1 MATDIVQSLFGVT
14 PQAYQ
19 QAQQD
24 RMDAQALQYA
34 KLDPFQQA
42 NYAIG
47 RGAFGLAG
55 ALGGALGGQDPEL
68 QRITMRQQIAGQLDP
83 NDLSTFD
90 RGIEMMRQGGDGQGA
105 MMLTME
111 KDKARQL
118 AQERQLN
125 ALKTEDYLTERG
137 RGMQTR
143 GMEQLANELVAKM
156 KKPDGTLDQDV
167 VNQLR
172 SFPQGITAISAQAKI
187 LPDLRKLGATA
198 APEVD
203 PFAPFITDATIPK
216 NVQTYATQLSKS
228 FISGGLDP
236 EKVDARVKE
245 LSEMTQRAQQ
255 FQQNQDQITSNQ
267 KILADLRLQGLDN
280 SRQSLLLQQQQAQ
293 LAQDNAA
300 YKREM
305 LQAESTRKEEARKNK
320 PLPSYLAKEEEA
332 DFSAASAATNIAT
345 DAYGYINRIKTGD
358 IKFGVKDKASI
369 RARQLVGSGAP
380 DVVAR
385 EEYDRFVEN
394 LVNESLR
401 LNKGTQ
407 TEGDAV
413 REAKALK
420 SSESKEAAAAAMKR
434 LIEINTRRVENASS
448 AVEKRRANAGFPS
461 APQPIA
467 IPQFD
472 VQIITPAEYNSF
484 LKNPKFPSGT
494 VFVDPDGVR
503 RRKP

>member
-34 KLDPFQQA
+34 RLDPFQQA
-42 NYAIG
+42 NFAIG
-47 RGAFGLAG
+47 RGASGLAT
-55 ALGGALGGQDPEL
+55 AIGGALGGQDPEL

-125 ALKTEDYLTERG
+125 TLKTEDYLTQRG
-137 RGMQTR
+137 QGIQAK
-143 GMEQLANELVAKM
+143 GMEQLANELVATM
-156 KKPDGTLDQDV
+156 KNPDGTLNQEV
-167 VNQLR
+167 VNKLR
-172 SFPQGITAISAQAKI
+172 SFPQGMAAITAQAKI

-203 PFAPFITDATIPK
+203 PFTPFITDATIPK
-216 NVQTYATQLSKS
+216 NVQTYAKQLSKS
-228 FISGGLDP
+228 FADGVLDP
-236 EKVDARVKE
+236 EKVDVRVKE

-267 KILADLRLQGLDN
+267 KVLADLRSQGLDN
-280 SRQSLLLQQQQAQ
+280 SRQSLLLQQQQVQ
-293 LAQDNAA
+293 LAQDNAT

-305 LQAESTRKEEARKNK
+305 QQAEAFRKEEERKNK
-320 PLPSYLAKEEEA
+320 PLPSYLAKDEA
-332 DFSAASAATNIAT
+332 ADYETAQAATNIAF
-345 DAYGYINRIKTGD
+345 DANNYINKIKAGD
-358 IKFGVKDKASI
+358 VKFGLKEKASI
-369 RARQLVGSGAP
+369 RARQVFGSSDP

-385 EEYDRFVEN
+385 EDYDKFIRT

-407 TEGDAV
+407 TEGDATRV
-413 REAKALK
+413 AKELE
-420 SSESKEAAAAAMKR
+420 SSESPQAAASAMRRLVDINLRRTQDAAKSVV
-434 LIEINTRRVENASS
+434 TRRT
-448 AVEKRRANAGFPS
+448 NAGFPE
-461 APQPIA
+461 PPRPIEV
-467 IPQFD
+467 PKFD
-472 VQIITPAEYNSF
+472 LQIIDNKEYQSF
-484 LKNPKFPSGT
+484 LKNPKYPSGT
-494 VFVDPDGVR
+494 TFVDPDGVR
-503 RRKP
+503 RVKP